1 MIMNELIYT
10 NPYMFTRSFFVP
22 LRGWP
27 VMIRYATPGGI
38 RITRSGEIAGTGM
51 KNISLVV
58 PSGRLY
64 KIPVASVL
72 GVELDT
78 ASMRLCRTCA
88 SFRARNGHM
97 HCTAGLAIGDSVIGT
112 ATCSSFRKSQRGS
125 RNE

>member
-1 MIMNELIYT
+1 MRDLIYT
-10 NPYMFTRSFFVP
+10 HPYTFTRSFFVP

-88 SFRARNGHM
+88 SFRARNDHM
-97 HCTAGLAIGDSVIGT
+97 HCTAGLAIGDSVIDT
-112 ATCSSFRKSQRGS
+112 ATCSSFRKSQRGP

>member
-1 MIMNELIYT
+1 MNMRDLIYT
-10 NPYMFTRSFFVP
+10 NPYMFKRSYFVP
-22 LRGWP
+22 LRGWA

-38 RITRSGEIAGTGM
+38 SITRSGEIAGTGM
-51 KNISLVV
+51 KNITLVV
-58 PSGRLY
+58 ASGRRY
-64 KIPVASVL
+64 KIPVSSVL

-97 HCTAGLAIGDSVIGT
+97 HCTAGLAIADSVIGT
-112 ATCSSFRKSQRGS
+112 ATCSSFRKSQRGP